1 MMSRTVA
8 RWLLVLSAAIAACAS
23 PPHLPPTTVPR
34 PTDPAFDPLQ
44 AALKAYVDQT
54 QPYRKQ
60 AAQVAESTPGK
71 AAAAPSA
78 EAAVRAREND
88 LATELKTR
96 LRPNAR
102 QGDIFT
108 PQVASV
114 LRRNIEDAFN
124 GPERDLLLDE
134 LAEQNT
140 TPAATATPAV
150 NERLEAPR
158 FPPRALEMLPPLP
171 AQLEY
176 DFVDHTLV
184 LRDVDAEVVVDF
196 LPNALPTQAPST
208 VPTAAPTPVTGG
220 SISPLPMPSLRGGT
234 VFALM
239 GDSGS
244 GDILQQQVANAMYT
258 YFSTA
263 RHFPFVLMLGDNLY
277 HDDYTGEFLTPYKA
291 LLDKGV
297 KFYAALGNHDRDL
310 EIHFKPFNMTDRDRY
325 YFDQG
330 NARFVALNSNHPADP
345 EQLKWLDTAFADAG
359 DKWRICF
366 FHHPLYTSGQHAQE
380 AADVIRPAFESALVR
395 NKVNVVFSGHDH
407 LYQRTR
413 PQQGIVHFVSGGGGR
428 YLYEVK
434 PSEFAETAISE
445 HHFMVAEVAGDRL
458 FFEAISHAQKV
469 LDCGVLLRTPAA
481 KTDNDTQ
488 KFQGECDVA
497 RALPRTTHQ

>member
-1 MMSRTVA
+1 MMCRILPCWFVA
-8 RWLLVLSAAIAACAS
+8 ASVTIAACAS
-23 PPHLPPTTVPR
+23 EPHLPPTKVP
-34 PTDPAFDPLQ
+34 PPSDPAFDSMQ

-54 QPYRKQ
+54 QPFRRQ
-60 AAQVAESTPGK
+60 AAQVQQKTPGNTGTT
-71 AAAAPSA
+71 SNA
-78 EAAVRAREND
+78 ETAVRAREND
-88 LATELKTR
+88 LATELKAR

-102 QGDIFT
+102 QGEIFS
-108 PQVASV
+108 PQVAAV
-114 LRRNIEDAFN
+114 MRRNIAETFN
-124 GPERDLLLDE
+124 GPERELLFDE

-140 TPAATATPAV
+140 TPANGGVPAI

-158 FPPRALEMLPPLP
+158 LPPRALEMLPPLP
-171 AQLEY
+171 KQLEY

-196 LPNALPTQAPST
+196 LPNALPAQAPST
-208 VPTAAPTPVTGG
+208 VPTAPPTQVTGG

-234 VFALM
+234 VFAVM

-244 GDILQQQVANAMYT
+244 GDILQQQVADAMLT
-258 YFSTA
+258 YFNTA

-277 HDDYTGEFLTPYKA
+277 HDDYTGEFLTPYKG

-310 EIHFKPFNMTDRDRY
+310 EIHFKPFNMGDRDRY
-325 YFDQG
+325 SFDLG

-345 EQLKWLDTAFADAG
+345 DQLLWLDTAFADAG

-366 FHHPLYTSGQHAQE
+366 FHHPLYTSGQHARE
-380 AADVIRPAFESALVR
+380 SADVIRPALEAALVK
-395 NKVNVVFSGHDH
+395 NKVNAVFSGHDH

-469 LDCGVLLRTPAA
+469 LDCGVVLRTPAA
-481 KTDNDTQ
+481 KPDNDIQ
-488 KFQGECDVA
+488 KFQGECDAA